1 MVIIQYCVVMRTDV
15 ILRQRYEYLLK
26 VYLFRWILN
35 NLIYKTMK
43 KVGLTLVI
51 ALFLAAI
58 FPLQAQV
65 KLELEATVGQNDAV
79 PFYDTDKVQNIIVG
93 VRTGLLLNVK
103 FQSGFG
109 LESGL
114 LLSTKG
120 YFYGYD
126 HSRVGKQLTGKHYRY
141 GTLEYPLYVTYK
153 YDLGKVKLVWKAG
166 GYASNSL
173 WGRSRE
179 LWTLYENNS
188 EVDYSFRNYHS
199 LAIGNISSD
208 DLRSFDVGLHFA
220 TGVEIGR
227 FTAGIGYS
235 IGLVDVLPN
244 LSGKNTNRILNIS
257 VGYKFF

>member
-1 MVIIQYCVVMRTDV
+1 M
-15 ILRQRYEYLLK
+15 
-26 VYLFRWILN
+26 
-35 NLIYKTMK
+35 
-43 KVGLTLVI
+43 
-51 ALFLAAI
+51 
-58 FPLQAQV
+58 
-65 KLELEATVGQNDAV
+65 
-79 PFYDTDKVQNIIVG
+79 
-93 VRTGLLLNVK
+93 
-103 FQSGFG
+103 
-109 LESGL
+109 ESGL

-199 LAIGNISSD
+199 LAIGNTSSD
-208 DLRSFDVGLHFA
+208 DLCSFDVGLHFA

>member
-1 MVIIQYCVVMRTDV
+1 
-15 ILRQRYEYLLK
+15 
-26 VYLFRWILN
+26 
-35 NLIYKTMK
+35 MK
-43 KVGLTLVI
+43 KAGLTLMI

-114 LLSTKG
+114 LLSTKE
-120 YFYGYD
+120 
-126 HSRVGKQLTGKHYRY
+126 QLTGKHYRY
-141 GTLEYPLYVTYK
+141 GILEYPLCLTYE
-153 YDLGKVKLVWKAG
+153 YHLGKVKLVWKAG

-188 EVDYSFRNYHS
+188 EIDYSFRNYHS
-199 LAIGNISSD
+199 LAIGNTSSD

-235 IGLVDVLPN
+235 IGLVDALPN
-244 LSGKNTNRILNIS
+244 LPGKNTNRILNIS
-257 VGYKFF
+257 VGYKLF